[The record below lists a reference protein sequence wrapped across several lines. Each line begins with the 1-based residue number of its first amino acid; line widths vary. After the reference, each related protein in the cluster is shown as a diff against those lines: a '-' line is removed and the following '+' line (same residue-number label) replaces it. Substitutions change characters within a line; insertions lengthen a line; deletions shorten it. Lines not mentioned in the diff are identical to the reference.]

1 MVDRILEQSQ
11 AIRHVLSDDRRNNL
25 SLTWQDTDVLRSIH
39 AVLKPVS
46 DLTDVLSGEN
56 YVTSSSILP
65 MLQLCKDS
73 VLAVSDDDA
82 QLTNSI
88 RTGILAKLEAKYASD
103 SVRKLIRK
111 CTFLDPRY
119 RGGYESDTALAETK
133 SELEAEMVVL
143 NAQAAA
149 PVGIQ
154 VEEEEEQPAPK
165 KKMTLGCLLQRKVS
179 ALARPVGLV
188 ERAEAETSVYCREP
202 VIQGEEDP
210 LVWWKQ
216 EGTRRFP
223 LMSRVAR
230 KYLCICATSC
240 PSERV
245 FSTAGKVVHPLR
257 VLLKPEKVDM
267 LVILAKNID

>member
-39 AVLKPVS
+39 AALKPVS

-149 PVGIQ
+149 PVGIR

-165 KKMTLGCLLQRKVS
+165 KKNDSRMSASKKSRCAGTSGRFSGAGRSRDVCLLPGTCHPGRRRPPCVVE
-179 ALARPVGLV
+179 ARRNQAISTDVKGCPQVLVHLCHKLPVRAGFQYSGQSCTSPSCL
-188 ERAEAETSVYCREP
+188 AEA
-202 VIQGEEDP
+202 
-210 LVWWKQ
+210 
-216 EGTRRFP
+216 
-223 LMSRVAR
+223 R
-230 KYLCICATSC
+230 KGGYVG
-240 PSERV
+240 V
-245 FSTAGKVVHPLR
+245 FGKKH
-257 VLLKPEKVDM
+257 
-267 LVILAKNID
+267 